1 MTTLTSHL
9 SVLPA
14 NAPVHIEP
22 TADGILRVS
31 VPANE
36 HVAIVERFQTNNPEP
51 YTTQSRVAL
60 SVAPG
65 ARVTHYKLVLEGTQ
79 ATHHSF
85 LEAEVGA
92 GAAFHSHVFLMSG
105 AHIRNTLQIHLT
117 GENAECVLNG
127 LYIGGGKQV
136 IETHT
141 LIEHQKPH
149 GSSRE
154 FYKGIL
160 DGESQGIF
168 DGLIVV
174 AKDAQKTDSSQVN
187 KNLLLSSRAKARSV
201 PELKILAN
209 DVKCKHG
216 STIGQLD
223 PQQLFYLRSRGVPLA
238 EARQLLI
245 YAFASEMI
253 ELVELEEIRVSLLP
267 CLNLT
272 TSTKK

>member
-1 MTTLTSHL
+1 MATTTSFL
-9 SVLPA
+9 SVIPET
-14 NAPVHIEP
+14 APVKIEP
-22 TADGILRVS
+22 VSDGVRVS

-36 HVAIVERFQTNNPEP
+36 QVTLIEQYKRNDPEA
-51 YTTQSRVAL
+51 YTTQSYVQL
-60 SVAPG
+60 SIAAG
-65 ARVTHYKLVLEGTQ
+65 ARVTHYKVVLEGPR

-85 LEAEVGA
+85 LEVEADRNS
-92 GAAFHSHVFLMSG
+92 AFYSHVFLMAGS
-105 AHIRNTLQIHLT
+105 HIRNTLQVHLK

-127 LYIGGGKQV
+127 LYVGRGQQV
-136 IETHT
+136 IETNT

-160 DGESQGIF
+160 DDESKGIF

-174 AKDAQKTDSSQVN
+174 AKDAQKTDSSQTN
-187 KNLLLSSRAKARSV
+187 KNLLLSPKASARSV

-223 PQQLFYLRSRGVPLA
+223 AQQLFYLRSRGIGYE
-238 EARQLLI
+238 EARRLLV

-253 ELVELEEIRVSLLP
+253 ELVELEEVRASLLP
-267 CLNLT
+267 CLILT
-272 TSTKK
+272 SSIRK

>member
-1 MTTLTSHL
+1 MALQTTHL
-9 SVLPA
+9 EVLPA
-14 NAPVHIEP
+14 NAPVKIEP
-22 TADGILRVS
+22 GADGIRVS
-31 VPANE
+31 VPAGE
-36 HVAIVERFQTNNPEP
+36 KVALVEKFQSNNAQP
-51 YTTQSRVAL
+51 YTTQTKVSL
-60 SVAPG
+60 SIAPG
-65 ARVTHYKLVLEGTQ
+65 AQVTHYKLVLEGTQ

-85 LEAEVGA
+85 LEADVEQGA
-92 GAAFHSHVFLMSG
+92 SFHSHVFLMSG
-105 AHIRNTLQIHLT
+105 EKIRNTLQIHLK

-127 LYIGGGKQV
+127 LYVANGHQKV
-136 IETHT
+136 ETHT

-149 GSSRE
+149 GSSHE

-160 DGESQGIF
+160 DGESEGVF

-187 KNLLLSSRAKARSV
+187 KNLLLSAKARAKSV

-223 PQQLFYLRSRGVPLA
+223 AAQLFYLRSRGIPA
-238 EARQLLI
+238 DEARKLLV

-253 ELVELEEIRVSLLP
+253 ELVDLEEIKVSLIP
-267 CLNLT
+267 CLT
-272 TSTKK
+272 MGRK